1 MAITVQS
8 ADNVLKSVYL
18 DVISEQ
24 LNTKINPFLAQIN
37 KNSNDVVGKEV
48 KKRVLYDLNGGV
60 GAGTEEGDLPKAI
73 GNKYE
78 TITLPLKNFYG
89 VIEISDKALR
99 ASEGNSG
106 AFVNVLNSEMEGL
119 IKASQNNFGRMLF
132 GDGSGKISSIGEVD
146 GENIFVAELAKFKA
160 GMIVDFYNEDGQLM
174 TNGKARKVIE
184 VDYDNNCIKVEGEN
198 VVSATFMGGYVTYA
212 DALNNELLGLE
223 AIFNDNETLYGF
235 NKEENQ
241 WLKPVVSNCSNL
253 SEIEIQKVIDAIEE
267 RTGEAPNMIIC
278 SFGVRRALQRLFA
291 QAGTR
296 INDVELAG
304 GYKTISYNGIPIVV
318 DRYCPR
324 GSMYLLN
331 TNDFELQQLCDW
343 RWLEGEDGKI
353 LKQIPGKPIYTATL
367 VKYAELLCSRPCGQG
382 KISGIIEI

>member
-146 GENIFVAELAKFKA
+146 GENICVTELAKFKA

-212 DALNNELLGLE
+212 GALNNELLGLE

-253 SEIEIQKVIDAIEE
+253 SEIEIQKVIDEIEE